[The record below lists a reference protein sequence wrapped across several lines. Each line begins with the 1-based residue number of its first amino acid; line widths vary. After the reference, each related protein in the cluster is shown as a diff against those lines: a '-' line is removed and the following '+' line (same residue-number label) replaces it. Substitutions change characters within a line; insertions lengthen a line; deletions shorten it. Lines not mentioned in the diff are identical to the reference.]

1 MAPATRS
8 LRRDKVESL
17 ADSTEAAADQL
28 VNGDLSH
35 LQRGDD
41 LDEYYSKREAAK
53 RENDENSMLVK
64 SMLADSGF
72 SQRKPSKVPDLL
84 RFPLVVVLSLM
95 GSGLAYSLR
104 ANYVEAEELGS
115 VSRRYQGWEEAA
127 GLVAWRTAELAL
139 GWFGNYDGYDFA
151 AMTLLSRGPPLYLL
165 NAFYEVSVKTVV
177 SSLLIDTLT
186 TYIPFRLLR
195 PLSPAHADAP
205 SVPNRDITSDIPV
218 QIITT
223 LLAASIYSVTLY
235 GAYMSYM
242 PVYLATYFEGIPSI
256 AAAHTA
262 TPTSLLPVMLL
273 LGLATRSFIF
283 TPVTATKPSD
293 SVPPPFNPE
302 TATLEE
308 TILYNLW
315 GFSNKTRIIIKRT
328 ATLMMITGVNTFLQT
343 YVTVEGVEAL
353 GAVAYSGIWVVA
365 AGICGGVLGF
375 VGAV

>member
-53 RENDENSMLVK
+53 RENDENSTLVK

-151 AMTLLSRGPPLYLL
+151 AMTLLSRGPPVSCSTP
-165 NAFYEVSVKTVV
+165 NFYP
-177 SSLLIDTLT
+177 T
-186 TYIPFRLLR
+186 TKLR
-195 PLSPAHADAP
+195 S
-205 SVPNRDITSDIPV
+205 
-218 QIITT
+218 
-223 LLAASIYSVTLY
+223 
-235 GAYMSYM
+235 
-242 PVYLATYFEGIPSI
+242 
-256 AAAHTA
+256 
-262 TPTSLLPVMLL
+262 
-273 LGLATRSFIF
+273 
-283 TPVTATKPSD
+283 
-293 SVPPPFNPE
+293 
-302 TATLEE
+302 
-308 TILYNLW
+308 
-315 GFSNKTRIIIKRT
+315 
-328 ATLMMITGVNTFLQT
+328 
-343 YVTVEGVEAL
+343 
-353 GAVAYSGIWVVA
+353 
-365 AGICGGVLGF
+365 
-375 VGAV
+375 

>member
-1 MAPATRS
+1 M
-8 LRRDKVESL
+8 
-17 ADSTEAAADQL
+17 
-28 VNGDLSH
+28 
-35 LQRGDD
+35 
-41 LDEYYSKREAAK
+41 
-53 RENDENSMLVK
+53 
-64 SMLADSGF
+64 
-72 SQRKPSKVPDLL
+72 
-84 RFPLVVVLSLM
+84 
-95 GSGLAYSLR
+95 
-104 ANYVEAEELGS
+104 
-115 VSRRYQGWEEAA
+115 
-127 GLVAWRTAELAL
+127 
-139 GWFGNYDGYDFA
+139 
-151 AMTLLSRGPPLYLL
+151 YLL

-186 TYIPFRLLR
+186 TYVPFRLLR

-242 PVYLATYFEGIPSI
+242 PIYLVTYFEGIPSI
-256 AAAHTA
+256 AAAHSA

-302 TATLEE
+302 TATLGE

-328 ATLMMITGVNTFLQT
+328 ATLMMVTGVNTFLQT